1 MIFGVSKGLVVSWWV
16 PLGCGDPD
24 SRRDPSDGWGG
35 DGKFDGL
42 RAISSIYFLIYVR
55 SFQNFTLWIIS
66 KLHTLDYFKPLD

>member
-35 DGKFDGL
+35 DGKSDGL
-42 RAISSIYFLIYVR
+42 SAISSIKFLIYIR
-55 SFQNFTLWIIS
+55 SFQNFTL
-66 KLHTLDYFKPLD
+66 DYFKTLD